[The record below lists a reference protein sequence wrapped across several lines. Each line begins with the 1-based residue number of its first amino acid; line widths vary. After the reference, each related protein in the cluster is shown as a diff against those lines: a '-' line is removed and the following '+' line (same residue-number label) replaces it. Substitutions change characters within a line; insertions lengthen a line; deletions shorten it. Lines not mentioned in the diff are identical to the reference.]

1 MCNQHAF
8 WIFLVIAV
16 WIFPSCF
23 AACSS
28 SRILVRASRP
38 VQSEAEVGE
47 RRGAST
53 CHPFHPLHL
62 WESET
67 ALCDMVRSFPA
78 PNKICLFV
86 GSLGQDVVADLTK
99 KARFAENC
107 MNVHKQKWITNQSLY
122 CFVLP
127 GWSDECSDHSESSHV
142 RLPVS
147 SACSATRNEP
157 HGVFYFLQ
165 KFAHWFQRL

>member
-1 MCNQHAF
+1 M
-8 WIFLVIAV
+8 
-16 WIFPSCF
+16 
-23 AACSS
+23 
-28 SRILVRASRP
+28 
-38 VQSEAEVGE
+38 QSEAEVGE

-107 MNVHKQKWITNQSLY
+107 MNVHKKNGSLINRCTASCCQVEVMNAQIIQSRAMCVSQSVLLVLRPETNRMVFSTFY
-122 CFVLP
+122 
-127 GWSDECSDHSESSHV
+127 
-142 RLPVS
+142 
-147 SACSATRNEP
+147 RNL
-157 HGVFYFLQ
+157 HTGFNDC
-165 KFAHWFQRL
+165 R